1 MTSTK
6 TEVRE
11 WLEALMPRVNALNAY
26 RGSDECDESFDLEF
40 RDGDFRYNRQV
51 YCYTSESFEYILKTL
66 KNREQ
71 KVERCKEVI
80 RRLNDAQALVK
91 LALMESE
98 RYGVRPCHYNQVV
111 EFAKLEW

>member
-11 WLEALMPRVNALNAY
+11 WLEALMSRVNALNAFY
-26 RGSDECDESFDLEF
+26 KDCGSDESFNLEF

-51 YCYTSESFEYILKTL
+51 YCYTSESFQYILKTL
-66 KNREQ
+66 KNCEQ

-91 LALMESE
+91 LALIESR
-98 RYGVRPCHYNQVV
+98 RYGVQPRHYNQVV

>member
-1 MTSTK
+1 
-6 TEVRE
+6 
-11 WLEALMPRVNALNAY
+11 MPRVNALNAFY
-26 RGSDECDESFDLEF
+26 KDHGSDECDESFDLEF

-51 YCYTSESFEYILKTL
+51 YCYTSESFQYILKTL
-66 KNREQ
+66 KNCEQ

-91 LALMESE
+91 LALMESK
-98 RYGVRPCHYNQVV
+98 RYGVRPRHYNQVV